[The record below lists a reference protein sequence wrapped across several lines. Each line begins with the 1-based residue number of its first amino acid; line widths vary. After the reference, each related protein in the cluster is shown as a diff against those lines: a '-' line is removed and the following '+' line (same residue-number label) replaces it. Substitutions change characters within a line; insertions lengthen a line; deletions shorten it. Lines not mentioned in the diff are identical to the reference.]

1 MSSSDLSKHLRFLR
15 TAEFI
20 AKEFS
25 KDPDKQVGALV
36 VSPDRR
42 SWTPGYNGLP
52 AGIADTPERLNNR
65 AYKLRRTIHAEVNAL
80 FNCPTRPVGHTL
92 YVWPIPPCDLCA
104 GVIIQ
109 NGIAEVWA
117 PAVSLTSSWYDSCNE
132 GRELL
137 EEAGINS
144 NWI

>member
-1 MSSSDLSKHLRFLR
+1 MSADKHLRFLR

-20 AKEFS
+20 ALEFS
-25 KDPDKQVGALV
+25 KDPDKRVGALV

-52 AGIADTPERLNNR
+52 AGIADTPERLGDK
-65 AYKLRRTIHAEVNAL
+65 AYKLRHTIHAEVNAL
-80 FNCPTRPVGHTL
+80 FNCPTRPVGHSL
-92 YVWPIPPCDLCA
+92 YVWPIPPCVTCA
-104 GVIIQ
+104 GIIIQ

-117 PAVSLTSSWYDSCNE
+117 PAPPEESSWYQSCVE

-137 EEAGINS
+137 AEAGITS
-144 NWI
+144 HWV